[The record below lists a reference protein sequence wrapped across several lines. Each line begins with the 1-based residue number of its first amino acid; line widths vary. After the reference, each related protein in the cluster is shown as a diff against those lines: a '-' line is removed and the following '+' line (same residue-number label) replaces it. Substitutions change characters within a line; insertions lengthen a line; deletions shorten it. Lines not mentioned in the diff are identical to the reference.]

1 METIKLNNHSIVVID
16 YAHTPDAYEKVFS
29 TLKLLKSQNAKIYTV
44 FGAGGDR
51 DKKKRPKMAQIAEK
65 YSEHCFITP
74 DNPRNEDPKT
84 IANEICKGFS
94 KQNYTIFN
102 DRKNGLVSAIKKANQ
117 FDIIAVFGKGREN
130 YQIVNNR
137 KIYHSD
143 LKIIEEYI

>member
-1 METIKLNNHSIVVID
+1 MYIEIIKISKCKNLYS
-16 YAHTPDAYEKVFS
+16 
-29 TLKLLKSQNAKIYTV
+29 

-84 IANEICKGFS
+84 IANEICMGFS